1 MRVEMK
7 NIIGKTVKGIIDR
20 PMGTCHPR
28 YPDLVYSINYG
39 YVEGVVSGDGQEQD
53 AYVFGSD
60 KPLEAF
66 EGKVIAVYHRFNDTE
81 NKWIVS
87 LDGSDYSDEEILK
100 TIHFQERFFEGELL
114 R

>member
-1 MRVEMK
+1 MQSV
-7 NIIGKTVKGIIDR
+7 IGKTVKGIIDR
-20 PMGTCHPR
+20 PIGVCHPR

-39 YVEGVVSGDGQEQD
+39 YVEGVIAGDGQEQD

-66 EGKVIAVYHRFNDTE
+66 EGKVIAIYHRFNDNE

-87 LDGSDYSDEEILK
+87 LDGFDYSDEEILK
-100 TIHFQERFFEGELL
+100 TIHFQERFFEGELI